1 MMPAMHAQIAIQ
13 KLLNERLS
21 EAQAKNPSFSIR
33 AFSARVGVHFAALSA
48 ILAGKRNVS
57 RKLAARIADRLYLD
71 PQERAE
77 LLALFP
83 EPRSKTTRGR
93 VVGER
98 PDWTYLELNARQI
111 RVAAE
116 WEHFAVLSLL
126 QCAEF
131 VSETAWLARRL
142 AITETRAGQV
152 VGRLLEVG
160 LLTLGAEGKLARS
173 ERNYRTPDDTA
184 DVILKKCHEQT
195 LELARASLYR
205 DSVEE
210 RDFTSVTV
218 PVNPRNLR
226 AAKEMIRKFQDDLCD
241 RLEDG
246 TRTEVY
252 RLSVQLFPLSALSAK
267 AERKPL

>member
-1 MMPAMHAQIAIQ
+1 MQAQMAIQ
-13 KLLNERLS
+13 KLLTERLS
-21 EAQAKNPSFSIR
+21 AAQAKNPGFSIR
-33 AFSARVGVHFAALSA
+33 AFSTRVGIHFAALSS

-83 EPRSKTTRGR
+83 EPRSAKRGLAAGA
-93 VVGER
+93 VLE
-98 PDWTYLELNARQI
+98 PAYLQMNAQQF

-126 QCAEF
+126 QCSEF
-131 VSETAWLARRL
+131 RSEIEWIARRL
-142 AITETRAGQV
+142 SITEARANQV
-152 VGRLLEVG
+152 VSRLIELG
-160 LLTLGAEGKLARS
+160 LLGMDVEGKLSRS
-173 ERNYRTPDDTA
+173 EKNYRTPDDTA
-184 DVILKKCHEQT
+184 DVSLKKCHEQT
-195 LELARASLYR
+195 LELARESLYR
-205 DSVEE
+205 DPVEE

-218 PVNPRNLR
+218 AVNPRNLR
-226 AAKEMIRKFQDDLCD
+226 TAKEMIRKFQDDLCD

-252 RLSVQLFPLSALSAK
+252 RLSVQLFPLSTLSAK
-267 AERKPL
+267 AERKSV